1 MNTQAIASIG
11 DIALI
16 PVVSMKYPT
25 IGEETGKYR
34 LGVVTKLDEGH
45 VGWIE
50 MNGEAYRNFGGEAF
64 IVPKQDVDISGL
76 LKAAHQARKNNL
88 WELEEAKEF
97 IQKHLRIGGNA

>member
-1 MNTQAIASIG
+1 MTPNLG

-34 LGVVTKLDEGH
+34 LGVITKLDDTH

-50 MNGEAYRNFGGEAF
+50 MNGEPHRHFGGEAF
-64 IVPKQDVDISGL
+64 IVPKQDLDISGL
-76 LKAAHQARKNNL
+76 LKAAHAHRKNNL

-97 IQKHLRIGGNA
+97 IKKHLRIGGKDA

>member
-1 MNTQAIASIG
+1 MTPKLG

-34 LGVVTKLDEGH
+34 LGVVTKLDDDGH

-50 MNGEAYRNFGGEAF
+50 MNGEAHRHFGGEAF
-64 IVPKQDVDISGL
+64 IVPSERVNVNEL
-76 LKAAHQARKNNL
+76 LKSAHEARKNNL
-88 WELEEAKEF
+88 WKLEEAKEF
-97 IQKHLRIGGNA
+97 IRGYMKGG

>member
-1 MNTQAIASIG
+1 MNTQATVNIG

-45 VGWIE
+45 VGWVE
-50 MNGEAYRNFGGEAF
+50 LNGEPHRHFGGEAF
-64 IVPKQDVDISGL
+64 IVPSESVNVNEL

-88 WELEEAKEF
+88 WELEEAKDL
-97 IQKHLRIGGNA
+97 IKKHLRIGGKG

>member
-1 MNTQAIASIG
+1 MTPNLG

-16 PVVSMKYPT
+16 PVVSMKYPN

-34 LGVVTKLDEGH
+34 LGVVSKLDDDGH

-50 MNGEAYRNFGGEAF
+50 MSGEPHRHFGGDAY
-64 IVPKQDVDISGL
+64 IVPSESVNVDEL
-76 LKAAHQARKNNL
+76 LRAAHQARKNNL

-97 IQKHLRIGGNA
+97 IRGYMKGGEK

>member
-1 MNTQAIASIG
+1 MTSTVNIG

-16 PVVSMKYPT
+16 PVVSMKYPN

-34 LGVVTKLDEGH
+34 LGVVTKLDDDGH

-50 MNGEAYRNFGGEAF
+50 MNGEPHRHFGGEAF
-64 IVPKQDVDISGL
+64 IVSSESVNVNEL

-97 IQKHLRIGGNA
+97 IERHMKGVMR

>member
-1 MNTQAIASIG
+1 MTPNLG

-16 PVVSMKYPT
+16 PVVSMKYPN

-34 LGVVTKLDEGH
+34 LGVVSKLDDDGH

-50 MNGEAYRNFGGEAF
+50 MSGEPHRHFGGEAF
-64 IVPKQDVDISGL
+64 IVPSESVNVNEL
-76 LKAAHQARKNNL
+76 LKAAHAHRKNNL

-97 IQKHLRIGGNA
+97 IKKHLRIGGKDA

>member
-1 MNTQAIASIG
+1 MNTQATANIG

-16 PVVSMKYPT
+16 PVVSMKYPA

-34 LGVVTKLDEGH
+34 LGVVTKLDDDGH

-50 MNGEAYRNFGGEAF
+50 MNGEPHRHFGGEAF
-64 IVPKQDVDISGL
+64 IVPKQDLDISGL
-76 LKAAHQARKNNL
+76 LKAAHQARNNNL

-97 IQKHLRIGGNA
+97 IRGYMEGGEK

>member
-1 MNTQAIASIG
+1 MNTQATANIG

-34 LGVVTKLDEGH
+34 LGVVTKLDDEGH
-45 VGWIE
+45 VEWIE
-50 MNGEAYRNFGGEAF
+50 MSGEPHRHFGGECF
-64 IVPKQDVDISGL
+64 IVPKQDLDISGL
-76 LKAAHQARKNNL
+76 LRAAHQARKNNL

-97 IQKHLRIGGNA
+97 IERHMKGVMR

>member
-50 MNGEAYRNFGGEAF
+50 MNGEPHRHFGGECF
-64 IVPKQDVDISGL
+64 IVPKQDLDISGL
-76 LKAAHQARKNNL
+76 LKAAHAHRRNNL

-97 IQKHLRIGGNA
+97 IQEYVKGVTR

>member
-1 MNTQAIASIG
+1 MTSTVNIG

-34 LGVVTKLDEGH
+34 LGVITKLDEGH

-50 MNGEAYRNFGGEAF
+50 MNGEPHRHFGGEAF
-64 IVPKQDVDISGL
+64 VVPKESVNVNEL
-76 LKAAHQARKNNL
+76 LKAAHTHRRNNL
-88 WELEEAKEF
+88 WELEEAKDL
-97 IQKHLRIGGNA
+97 IKGYMR

>member
-1 MNTQAIASIG
+1 MTSTVNIG

-34 LGVVTKLDEGH
+34 LGVITKLDEGH

-50 MNGEAYRNFGGEAF
+50 MNGEPHRHFGGEAF
-64 IVPKQDVDISGL
+64 IVSSESVNVNEL

-97 IQKHLRIGGNA
+97 IERHMKGVMR

>member
-1 MNTQAIASIG
+1 MNTQATVNIG

-34 LGVVTKLDEGH
+34 LGVVTKLDGTH
-45 VGWIE
+45 VGWVE
-50 MNGEAYRNFGGEAF
+50 LNGEPHRHFGGECF
-64 IVPKQDVDISGL
+64 IVPKQDLDIPGL
-76 LKAAHQARKNNL
+76 LRAAHQARKNNL

-97 IQKHLRIGGNA
+97 IREYAR

>member
-1 MNTQAIASIG
+1 MTSTVNIG

-16 PVVSMKYPT
+16 PVVSMKYPN

-34 LGVVTKLDEGH
+34 LGVITKLDDTH

-50 MNGEAYRNFGGEAF
+50 MNGEPHRHFGGDAY
-64 IVPKQDVDISGL
+64 IVPSESVNVDEL
-76 LKAAHQARKNNL
+76 LRAAHQARKNNL

-97 IQKHLRIGGNA
+97 IREYVR

>member
-1 MNTQAIASIG
+1 MTSTVNIG

-16 PVVSMKYPT
+16 PVVSMKYPN
-25 IGEETGKYR
+25 IGDETGKYR

-50 MNGEAYRNFGGEAF
+50 MNGEAHRHFGGEAF
-64 IVPKQDVDISGL
+64 IVSSESVNVNEL

-97 IQKHLRIGGNA
+97 IREYVR

>member
-1 MNTQAIASIG
+1 MNTQATANIG

-34 LGVVTKLDEGH
+34 LGVVTKLDGTH
-45 VGWIE
+45 VGWVE
-50 MNGEAYRNFGGEAF
+50 LNGEPHRHFGGECF
-64 IVPKQDVDISGL
+64 IVPKQDLDIPGL
-76 LKAAHQARKNNL
+76 LRAAHQARKNNL

-97 IQKHLRIGGNA
+97 IREYAR

>member
-1 MNTQAIASIG
+1 MTPNLG

-34 LGVVTKLDEGH
+34 LGVVSKLDDDGH

-50 MNGEAYRNFGGEAF
+50 MNGEPHRHFGGEAF
-64 IVPKQDVDISGL
+64 IVPSESVNVGTFEGRTYAQKKQPLGS
-76 LKAAHQARKNNL
+76 
-88 WELEEAKEF
+88 
-97 IQKHLRIGGNA
+97 

>member
-1 MNTQAIASIG
+1 MTSTVNIG

-34 LGVVTKLDEGH
+34 LGVVTKLDDDGH

-50 MNGEAYRNFGGEAF
+50 MNEKLHRHFGGDAY
-64 IVPKQDVDISGL
+64 IVPSESVNVDEL
-76 LKAAHQARKNNL
+76 LKAAYQARKNNL
-88 WELEEAKEF
+88 WGLEEAKKF
-97 IQKHLRIGGNA
+97 IERHMKGVAR